1 MKRLLFCLF
10 LLATVHLAQAQYY
23 KTDTTRKEPKEREPS
38 RLVIGG
44 SAGLAFGDYTNI
56 DFSPLIGLRFNEMFA
71 GGIAL
76 NAQYGAE
83 RFRFYDGS
91 TSQRNQYTI
100 LGGGLWGRF
109 YPFDFLFIHVQP
121 EYNTINVKTTYYD
134 PKSTA
139 SDHYGVPSLLLGGG
153 YVQPV
158 SDRAAI
164 NIMAL
169 YDVVQDRRSPYSNG
183 LILRVGAT
191 LGF

>member
-23 KTDTTRKEPKEREPS
+23 KSDTARIKERNTS
-38 RLVIGG
+38 RLMIGG

-56 DFSPLIGLRFNEMFA
+56 DFSPIIGLRFNEMFA
-71 GGIAL
+71 AGVAI

-83 RFRFYDGS
+83 HFRYYDGS
-91 TSQRNQYTI
+91 TQKRNQYTI

-109 YPFDFLFIHVQP
+109 YPFDFMFIHVQP
-121 EYNTINVKTTYYD
+121 EYNAISVKTTLYN
-134 PKSTA
+134 PKQTYT
-139 SDHYGVPSLLLGGG
+139 DHYGVPSLLLGGG

-169 YDVVQDRRSPYSNG
+169 YDVVQDSRSPYSNG